1 MSKAKA
7 RKPRADLRL
16 EVNKVKKIELVDFG
30 VMVEGWV
37 RSVENGPDSIKIE
50 IYVRDIIWA
59 KEKKDA

>member
-16 EVNKVKKIELVDFG
+16 EVNKAKKIELVDFG

-37 RSVENGPDSIKIE
+37 HSVENGPDSINIE
-50 IYVRDIIWA
+50 IYVSDIIWA
-59 KEKKDA
+59 KEKKNA